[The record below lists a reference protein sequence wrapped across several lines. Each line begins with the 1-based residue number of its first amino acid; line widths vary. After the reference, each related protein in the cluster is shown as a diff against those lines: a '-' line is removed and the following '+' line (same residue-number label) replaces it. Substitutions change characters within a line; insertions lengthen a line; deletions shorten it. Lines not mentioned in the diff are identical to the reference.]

1 MINKEYFL
9 ERLRAGEE
17 MSDIGQSIAD
27 MMNEAQ
33 EAYDAEVRAKAVAEA
48 KAKEEKAQRKTD
60 IMSTISSLL
69 SDYIRMEYPDFA
81 VDEDYNEAE
90 VASLV
95 SSVDGILKMLTAF
108 NSIVPPVDK
117 DTIKIKKTTPS
128 DDEIIKN
135 FIRDLRF

>member
-17 MSDIGQSIAD
+17 MGDIGQSIAD

-48 KAKEEKAQRKTD
+48 KAKEEKAQRKMD
-60 IMSTISSLL
+60 IMSTITTLL
-69 SDYIRMEYPDFA
+69 NDYIRMECPDLIE
-81 VDEDYNEAE
+81 DEGCSEAE

-95 SSVDGILKMLTAF
+95 SSVDSIFKMLTAF
-108 NSIVPPVDK
+108 NDLVPPADK

>member
-27 MMNEAQ
+27 LMNEAQ

-48 KAKEEKAQRKTD
+48 KAKEEKAQRKMD
-60 IMSTISSLL
+60 IMSTITTLL
-69 SDYIRMEYPDFA
+69 NDYIRMECPDLIE
-81 VDEDYNEAE
+81 DEGCSEAE

-95 SSVDGILKMLTAF
+95 SSVDSIFKMLTAF
-108 NSIVPPVDK
+108 NDLVPADK

>member
-17 MSDIGQSIAD
+17 LSDIGNEIAEF
-27 MMNEAQ
+27 MNEAQ

-60 IMSTISSLL
+60 IMSTITSLL
-69 SDYIRMEYPDFA
+69 NDYIRMECPDLA
-81 VDEDYNEAE
+81 EDDGCNEAE

-95 SSVDGILKMLTAF
+95 SSIDGILKMLTAF
-108 NSIVPPVDK
+108 GNFAPVDK

>member
-33 EAYDAEVRAKAVAEA
+33 EAYDAEVRAKAVADA
-48 KAKEEKAQRKTD
+48 KAKEEKAQRKMD
-60 IMSTISSLL
+60 IMSTITSLL
-69 SDYIRMEYPDFA
+69 NDYIRMECPDL
-81 VDEDYNEAE
+81 VDDEGCDEAE

-95 SSVDGILKMLTAF
+95 SSVDSIFKMLTAF
-108 NSIVPPVDK
+108 NNIVPVDK
-117 DTIKIKKTTPS
+117 DTIKMKKTTPS

-135 FIRDLRF
+135 FIKDLRF

>member
-27 MMNEAQ
+27 LMNEAQ

-48 KAKEEKAQRKTD
+48 KAKEEKAQRKTV
-60 IMSTISSLL
+60 IMSTITSLL
-69 SDYIRMEYPDFA
+69 NDYIRMEYPDLA
-81 VDEDYNEAE
+81 EDDGCDEAE

-95 SSVDGILKMLTAF
+95 SSIDGILKMLTAF
-108 NSIVPPVDK
+108 GNLAPVDK

>member
-17 MSDIGQSIAD
+17 LSDIGNEIAEF
-27 MMNEAQ
+27 MNEAQ
-33 EAYDAEVRAKAVAEA
+33 EAYDTEVRAKAVADA
-48 KAKEEKAQRKTD
+48 KAKEEKAQRKMD

-69 SDYIRMEYPDFA
+69 NEYIRMECPGLIE
-81 VDEDYNEAE
+81 DEDCSEAE
-90 VASLV
+90 TASLMA
-95 SSVDGILKMLTAF
+95 STDSILKMLTSF
-108 NSIVPPVDK
+108 NDIFPVDK
-117 DTIKIKKTTPS
+117 DTIKMKKTTPS